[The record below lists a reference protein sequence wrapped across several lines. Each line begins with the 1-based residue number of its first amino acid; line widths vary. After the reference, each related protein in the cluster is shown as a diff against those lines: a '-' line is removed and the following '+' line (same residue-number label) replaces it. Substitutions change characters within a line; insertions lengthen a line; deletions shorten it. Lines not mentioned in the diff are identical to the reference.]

1 MDLISF
7 PDESRVWVFQANEP
21 IPDEALNEA
30 HFIISEFAKAWTS
43 HQIDLRSTGSILHN
57 RFVVLVVDE
66 TKAGASGCS
75 IDTAMRFVQ
84 DLGKK
89 YHVDFLDRM
98 KFTYVK
104 DDTLYTVS
112 RDELRDLYDKG
123 VINDSTLIYD
133 NLVNNKSDFLSKW
146 VVPLGD
152 SWLRR
157 MVA

>member
-7 PDESRVWVFQANEP
+7 PDESRVWVFQANAP

-84 DLGKK
+84 DLGRK
-89 YHVDFLDRM
+89 YIVDF
-98 KFTYVK
+98 
-104 DDTLYTVS
+104 
-112 RDELRDLYDKG
+112 LRDLYVKG
-123 VINDSTLIYD
+123 EIDDSTLIYD